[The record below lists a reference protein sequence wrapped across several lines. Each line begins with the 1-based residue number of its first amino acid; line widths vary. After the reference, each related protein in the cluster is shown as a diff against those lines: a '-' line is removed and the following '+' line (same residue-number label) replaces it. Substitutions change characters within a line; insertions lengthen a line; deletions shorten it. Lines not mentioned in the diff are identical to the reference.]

1 VIVAPENPMPLLRLA
16 GGGTTDPGWRQM
28 LSDILG
34 LPLGAVDVSAA
45 SGLGAAALAA
55 CAAGLSGWPAAPAP
69 RLVAEPDNDQHA
81 KYGERYRR
89 FREKV
94 SAIRDQRSTGVAH
107 DAVKYV

>member
-1 VIVAPENPMPLLRLA
+1 MLRLA
-16 GGGTTDPGWRQM
+16 GRGTTDPGWRQM

-55 CAAGLSGWPAAPAP
+55 CAAELTGCPKAPAP
-69 RLVAEPDNDQHA
+69 RLVADPDDDRLA
-81 KYGERYRR
+81 IYRERHRR

-94 SAIRDQRSTGVAH
+94 LAIRDQRSTGA
-107 DAVKYV
+107 A